1 MTDKQAEIVEGL
13 KDHLEGRGI
22 ERDRV
27 TPTADL
33 FKDLGFDSLDAV
45 ELTLGIEERFG
56 VEIPDQELEGLVTV
70 ADAVDLIE
78 RKLSVGA

>member
-1 MTDKQAEIVEGL
+1 MTDKQAEILEGVRE
-13 KDHLEGRGI
+13 HLEGRGI

-27 TPTADL
+27 TPGADL

-56 VEIPDQELEGLVTV
+56 VEIPDSELEEIQTISEV
-70 ADAVDLIE
+70 VDLIE
-78 RKLSVGA
+78 QKLSVAT